1 MLDFIGVVFLI
12 LLNALFVMTE
22 IALLSSKK
30 PRLQQLID
38 KGSIG
43 AKKALELHDNSVY
56 IISTIQICITS
67 ISILSGIIGEKSL
80 IAPTTNFIVNLGLEK
95 ELAMTIASVVIII
108 MLTTLSVIIG
118 EIVPKRM
125 GLLSPEKIISFFA
138 IPINL
143 ITKIFYPIVYVL
155 TQLSEFILSMFGL
168 NKEQDTLVSN
178 EEVKELME
186 VGSSAGIFHETEQ
199 EIVANVLQMDEKKVV
214 SIMTHK
220 NDLFYIDIKEDFKR
234 NINKIIHGNH
244 SKVIVIEDDI
254 NSILGIVN
262 VVDILSAIHNQE
274 EFDIKQKIQK
284 VLYLPEY
291 VTTTNVLEQFKIN
304 KAKLAIIVNEYGENI
319 GLVTL
324 MDLLQ
329 SIVGEVMHD
338 QAIEDADIIERSD
351 GTYLVDGLISLDKF
365 AINFDIDEL
374 KNNESYY
381 TLAGLIFSLF
391 GTIPK
396 TGYKKE
402 VEYKKYKLYIEVI
415 DMDGNTIDKVLIKT
429 EKIETEMT
437 SV

>member
-1 MLDFIGVVFLI
+1 
-12 LLNALFVMTE
+12 
-22 IALLSSKK
+22 
-30 PRLQQLID
+30 
-38 KGSIG
+38 
-43 AKKALELHDNSVY
+43 
-56 IISTIQICITS
+56 
-67 ISILSGIIGEKSL
+67 
-80 IAPTTNFIVNLGLEK
+80 
-95 ELAMTIASVVIII
+95 
-108 MLTTLSVIIG
+108 
-118 EIVPKRM
+118 
-125 GLLSPEKIISFFA
+125 
-138 IPINL
+138 
-143 ITKIFYPIVYVL
+143 
-155 TQLSEFILSMFGL
+155 
-168 NKEQDTLVSN
+168 
-178 EEVKELME
+178 ME
-186 VGSSAGIFHETEQ
+186 AGSSAGIFHESEQ

-220 NDLFYIDIKEDFKR
+220 NELFYIDIKDDFKN

-254 NSILGIVN
+254 NTILGIVN

-329 SIVGEVMHD
+329 SIVGNVIED
-338 QAIEDADIIERSD
+338 QTIEDADIVERSD
-351 GTYLVDGLISLDKF
+351 GSFLVDGLISLDKF
-365 AINFDIDEL
+365 AIYFDIEEL

-381 TLAGLIFSLF
+381 TLAGLIFSIF

-402 VEYKKYKLYIEVI
+402 VKYKKYKLYLEVV
-415 DMDGNTIDKVLIKT
+415 DMDNNTVDKVLIKK
-429 EKIETEMT
+429 ENIENEFF